1 MEKPAANT
9 QKCAETQEPGVFA
22 MLLEVMPVNKAVSIP
37 LWDELG
43 LIHHPSGVLA
53 MQNLH
58 SGGYPPLLKVSPN
71 LLLVNMDNNI
81 FFILCH
87 DRGVKQ
93 QLFRLNGQ
101 IVSHLL
107 LQNRNW
113 IVALPEDASAFLME
127 QLSGL
132 GLQHPACFKIHL
144 YFNYQVHTSPSDF
157 LTS

>member
-9 QKCAETQEPGVFA
+9 QKCAETQEPGAFA

-43 LIHHPSGVLA
+43 LIHHPSGLLA

-58 SGGYPPLLKVSPN
+58 SGGYSPLLKVSPN

-87 DRGVKQ
+87 DRGVK
-93 QLFRLNGQ
+93 
-101 IVSHLL
+101 
-107 LQNRNW
+107 
-113 IVALPEDASAFLME
+113 
-127 QLSGL
+127 
-132 GLQHPACFKIHL
+132 
-144 YFNYQVHTSPSDF
+144 
-157 LTS
+157 